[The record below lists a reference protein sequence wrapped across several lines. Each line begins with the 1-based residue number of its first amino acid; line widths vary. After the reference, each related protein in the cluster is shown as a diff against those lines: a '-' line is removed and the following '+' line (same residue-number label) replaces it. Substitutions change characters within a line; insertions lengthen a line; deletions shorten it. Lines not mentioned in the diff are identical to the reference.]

1 MDMIQRSFKALGIGS
16 FIYLLVLL
24 FNNGAVV
31 NTSAIVYVFLLS
43 IFVGISSYIFNV
55 DALNFMV
62 CLLIHYLTVNIFV
75 IVANKMMGFSGSYSH
90 LLTSIFLIYLLAY
103 IVATVNTKITVKEL
117 NQQLEKLNNK
127 S

>member
-1 MDMIQRSFKALGIGS
+1 MDMVKRSFKALGIGS

-31 NTSAIVYVFLLS
+31 DTSAIVYVFLLS
-43 IFVGISSYIFNV
+43 IFVGISSYIFYV

>member
-1 MDMIQRSFKALGIGS
+1 MDIIQRSFKALGIGS

-31 NTSAIVYVFLLS
+31 DSSAIVYVFLLS

-75 IVANKMMGFSGSYSH
+75 IIANKMMGFSGSYSH
-90 LLTSIFLIYLLAY
+90 LLVSIFLIYLLAY
-103 IVATVNTKITVKEL
+103 IVATINTKVTVKEL
-117 NQQLEKLNNK
+117 NQQLEKLNHK
-127 S
+127 P

>member
-1 MDMIQRSFKALGIGS
+1 MVQRSFKALGIGS

>member
-1 MDMIQRSFKALGIGS
+1 MVQRSFKALGIGS

-31 NTSAIVYVFLLS
+31 DTSAIVYVFLLS

-75 IVANKMMGFSGSYSH
+75 IVANKMMGFSGSHSH

>member
-1 MDMIQRSFKALGIGS
+1 MDMVQRSFKALGIGS

-31 NTSAIVYVFLLS
+31 DTSAIVYVFLLS
-43 IFVGISSYIFNV
+43 IFVGISSYIFDV

-75 IVANKMMGFSGSYSH
+75 IVANKMMGFSGSYRH
-90 LLTSIFLIYLLAY
+90 LLVSIFLMYLLAY
-103 IVATVNTKITVKEL
+103 IIATINTKVTVKEL
-117 NQQLEKLNNK
+117 NQQLEKLNHK
-127 S
+127 P

>member
-1 MDMIQRSFKALGIGS
+1 MDMVQRSFKALGIGS

>member
-1 MDMIQRSFKALGIGS
+1 MDIIQRSFKALGIGS

-31 NTSAIVYVFLLS
+31 DTSAIVYVFLLS

>member
-1 MDMIQRSFKALGIGS
+1 MDMVQRSFKALGIGS

-43 IFVGISSYIFNV
+43 IFVGISSYIFIV

>member
-1 MDMIQRSFKALGIGS
+1 MDMVQRSFKALGIGS

-31 NTSAIVYVFLLS
+31 DTSAIVYVFLLS

-75 IVANKMMGFSGSYSH
+75 IVANKMMGYSGSYSH

>member
-1 MDMIQRSFKALGIGS
+1 MDMIQRCFKSLGIGS

-31 NTSAIVYVFLLS
+31 DASAIVYVFLLS

-55 DALNFMV
+55 DALNFVV
-62 CLLIHYLTVNIFV
+62 CLLIHYLTITIFV
-75 IVANKMMGFSGSYSH
+75 IVASKMMGFSGSYLN
-90 LLTSIFLIYLLAY
+90 LLASIFCTYLLAY
-103 IVATVNTKITVKEL
+103 IVATIQTKVTVKQL
-117 NQQLEKLNNK
+117 NQQLDKLNNK

>member
-1 MDMIQRSFKALGIGS
+1 MDMVQRSFKALGIGS
-16 FIYLLVLL
+16 FIYLLVLI